1 MFDDTI
7 HLIAVLEESEAPKEE
22 LALLPEYEDVCQD
35 DYRVIVIYGEDKRQI
50 LYAEDNIHGRPF
62 DVYEGILQGLRYAEK
77 NIWVETHTIYV
88 PDNNTY
94 NYNLIKEKFEREVLG
109 L

>member
-22 LALLPEYEDVCQD
+22 LTLLPEYEDVCDD
-35 DYRVIVIYGEDKRQI
+35 DYRVIVIYGENKRQI
-50 LYAEDNIHGRPF
+50 LYAEDNMHGRPF
-62 DVYEGILQGLRYAEK
+62 DICEGIFQGLRYAEK
-77 NIWVETHTIYV
+77 NVWAEKHTIYV

-94 NYNLIKEKFEREVLG
+94 NYTLIKEKFEKEVLG

>member
-1 MFDDTI
+1 MFNDTI

-35 DYRVIVIYGEDKRQI
+35 DYRVIVIYGENKRQI

-88 PDNNTY
+88 PNGKTY